1 MKPNILFILIDSFR
15 SDKCFGPTKTSIT
28 PNLDLLIKNG
38 TYFTQAIS
46 SAPTTIPTIS
56 SIFTA
61 LYPSSSLSLDD
72 NLFKLNPK
80 IITMIEIL
88 IENGYTAFATIPDAL
103 KHAGL
108 EKIFGANIDE
118 FDYQSNLYHDVGQ
131 LIIKRLDKITLK
143 EPWFYYIHLYDIHGT
158 ATFNKGSVPNQYYDT
173 KYGVNQYERMV
184 SLVDHWIGKI
194 LNRIDPN
201 KTMVILTADH
211 GSDVGNYDSRM
222 ENIHKKVVALREFK
236 KTPIFQTSHS
246 IATKLPRSLLSIRK
260 GLAKFYLDRKNNDIN
275 KKKDL
280 LWKNIANDF
289 QTPYEKRILEN
300 CITGMGHIY
309 DDNLRVPLVFTGPN
323 LHTNK
328 IDQQIRTIDI
338 FPTIIDIL
346 GFKINR
352 ENIHGQSLLPI
363 IQGKE
368 FEETPAII
376 ESATNVLNS
385 LNRNL
390 IGIRTSEYKYFRDKN
405 DKNKNI
411 HLYNL
416 KSDPTEENNIA
427 FMNNDIVIKME
438 KILFDIITS
447 VTLDMNKEQLST
459 EEKLSKEEKER
470 ALETLKK
477 LGYI

>member
-1 MKPNILFILIDSFR
+1 MKYNILFILIDSFR

-46 SAPTTIPTIS
+46 PAPTTIPTIS

-80 IITMIEIL
+80 ITTMIEIL
-88 IENGYTAFATIPDAL
+88 IENGYTVFATIPDAL

-131 LIIKRLDKITLK
+131 LIVKRLDKITLK

-158 ATFNKGSVPNQYYDT
+158 ATFNKGNVPNQYYDT

-194 LNRIDPN
+194 LNKIDPN

-211 GSDVGNYDSRM
+211 GSDVGNYDLRM
-222 ENIHKKVVALREFK
+222 ENIHKKVVSLREFK

-260 GLAKFYLDRKNNDIN
+260 GLAKFYLDRKNNNIN

-280 LWKNIANDF
+280 LWKDIANDF

-300 CITGMGHIY
+300 CITEMGHIY

-376 ESATNVLNS
+376 ESATNVLNL

-405 DKNKNI
+405 NKNKNI